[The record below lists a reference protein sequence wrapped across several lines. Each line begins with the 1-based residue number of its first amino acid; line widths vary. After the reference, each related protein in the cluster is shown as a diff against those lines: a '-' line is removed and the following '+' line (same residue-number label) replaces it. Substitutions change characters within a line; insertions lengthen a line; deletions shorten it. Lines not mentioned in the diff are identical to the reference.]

1 MIRQAAVKNHFDL
14 QDKYQETEALRGG
27 TGTLVSLAQ
36 MLLSALQLLLY
47 LAEERGGSGSFCS
60 WDREMHCLVS
70 AGPENSLFNSPAAS
84 RQ

>member
-1 MIRQAAVKNHFDL
+1 MIRQTAVKNHFDL

-60 WDREMHCLVS
+60 WDREMQVHRS
-70 AGPENSLFNSPAAS
+70 
-84 RQ
+84 